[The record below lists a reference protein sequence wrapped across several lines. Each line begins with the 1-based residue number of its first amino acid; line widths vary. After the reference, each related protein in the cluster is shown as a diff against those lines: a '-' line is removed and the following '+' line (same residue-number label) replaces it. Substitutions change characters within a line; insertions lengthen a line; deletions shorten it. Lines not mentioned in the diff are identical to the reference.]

1 MLIAIRG
8 PGWLNELQSMAIS
21 IRHLRFFTIYFIE
34 NHIFS
39 KKYYKAI
46 SGQIFMTFISR
57 HAEFFEFYFFI

>member
-39 KKYYKAI
+39 KRYFKAI
-46 SGQIFMTFISR
+46 SEQIFMKFISK
-57 HAEFFEFYFFI
+57 HAEFFEFYLSI